1 MNECVCM
8 LINVVVLNHMYVC
21 LYERLL
27 GLSTSA
33 GSVNV
38 CMGEDD
44 KQVELRFRILS
55 AIQNIFYDHTGSAQN
70 DSFGDDESSHKKTRH
85 VPYNLKVGQVGHCCT
100 NKS

>member
-1 MNECVCM
+1 M
-8 LINVVVLNHMYVC
+8 LIYVVVLKHMYVC

-33 GSVNV
+33 GSENV

-55 AIQNIFYDHTGSAQN
+55 AIQNIFYDQN

-85 VPYNLKVGQVGHCCT
+85 VHYNLKVG
-100 NKS
+100 

>member
-1 MNECVCM
+1 MNVCVRM

-21 LYERLL
+21 LCERLV

-55 AIQNIFYDHTGSAQN
+55 AMCPYHRQ
-70 DSFGDDESSHKKTRH
+70 KKIEKERED
-85 VPYNLKVGQVGHCCT
+85 
-100 NKS
+100 